1 MIKLFGGEKVQKKL
15 LITTLMILF
24 SLILCGSASAANY
37 NTDTDLTL
45 SHNSSVPGDQI
56 NCTARVTYR
65 VPGTD
70 PAVPDGLQVQFWTRT
85 TGGGGG
91 PWSNFANGTINS
103 TGYASAIYTVTSSSD
118 REMEARFYQQSTG
131 GNTYRYSDDS
141 DDLDIDPTTTSLTVN
156 PTTTDVGSPVTLRSR
171 LTVGGNGWNGQ
182 TIHFFVDGV
191 EIGAANTDWYYSNGW
206 QSGWANLIYTP
217 TTSGTQN
224 VQAFFYGRLEGDW
237 GDCDYQYYMGNNSS
251 QTLNVRG
258 ADLEVT
264 KTVNNTTPN
273 YLDNVVFTVTVT
285 NNGPYTAV
293 NTRVSDLLPAGLSL
307 ISATPSTGAYNNVT
321 GLWTVGDLVNGA
333 SATLQLVAQVLG
345 HNTTLTNL
353 ANGSSNTFD
362 RNLTNNNDSA
372 TVTVHPAADI
382 VVTKDVNNTAPNYQD
397 NVTFT
402 VIVRNDGPDD
412 ATGVSLSDFLP
423 AGLIWVSDDSS
434 GTYDPVTGLWT
445 IGNLAN
451 NTFVTLHIV
460 AQVLGHN
467 AIIDNVAN
475 ASAIEFDPN
484 LTNNR
489 ANVTISVPASADIAV
504 TKTVNNATPDYL
516 GNVVFTVTVT
526 NNGPDDATGV
536 SLSDLLPTGL
546 NWISDDSSGT
556 YDHVTGIWTIGNL
569 NNGSMVTLNIV
580 ALVNQTGIIT
590 NVANGS
596 SDLYDWNLTNN
607 AANATVTTPQTS
619 ELVLSK
625 TVDKTK
631 VTVGETVRYLIT
643 VINNGPDAALNTM
656 VTDNL
661 PSGMQYLSSIASTG
675 SYDPST
681 GLWTIGTMANGA
693 TETLEIFVKVLAT
706 GTYTNFATVS
716 SSSSNP
722 GTNSS
727 DVVIEVIGDASGGG
741 DETDG
746 SVSMQDTGIPINLL
760 VIALLTIV
768 AGMVLPKGKINS
780 GFLTL
785 FFYFF

>member
-1 MIKLFGGEKVQKKL
+1 MKRAILLGTMLLLFAF
-15 LITTLMILF
+15 IF
-24 SLILCGSASAANY
+24 AGSASTSYAAPDLHIDKSVNNTTPNLGQSVNFTVTVTNRDNHDWAY
-37 NTDTDLTL
+37 N
-45 SHNSSVPGDQI
+45 V
-56 NCTARVTYR
+56 RVTDQLPSNLTY
-65 VPGTD
+65 VSHQASQGTYN
-70 PAVPDGLQVQFWTRT
+70 AT
-85 TGGGGG
+85 TGLWNVGTLEDD
-91 PWSNFANGTINS
+91 WDSATLRITAIANTVGTTTNR
-103 TGYASAIYTVTSSSD
+103 ANTSC
-118 REMEARFYQQSTG
+118 TG
-131 GNTYRYSDDS
+131 GNSDYDTAT
-141 DDLDIDPTTTSLTVN
+141 ITV
-156 PTTTDVGSPVTLRSR
+156 PP
-171 LTVGGNGWNGQ
+171 
-182 TIHFFVDGV
+182 
-191 EIGAANTDWYYSNGW
+191 A
-206 QSGWANLIYTP
+206 
-217 TTSGTQN
+217 
-224 VQAFFYGRLEGDW
+224 
-237 GDCDYQYYMGNNSS
+237 
-251 QTLNVRG
+251 
-258 ADLEVT
+258 ADLRVT
-264 KTVNNTTPN
+264 KTVDNSSPNYGQNVIFRINVTNAGPSNANNVRLTDVLPAGFIYQSSNASPGTSYNSGTGLWTIGNLNVGSVVSLNITALVNQTGNFINIANASGNQYDPNMTNNRANATGTVPPAADLRVTKNVNNTTPN
-273 YLDNVVFTVTVT
+273 YLDNVTFTVAVT
-285 NNGPYTAV
+285 NAGPNNATGV
-293 NTRVSDLLPAGLSL
+293 SLSDLLPAGLVWVSDN
-307 ISATPSTGAYNNVT
+307 SGGAYNPATGVWTIGNLNV
-321 GLWTVGDLVNGA
+321 GSVVSLSISALVNATGFINNIANVSGA
-333 SATLQLVAQVLG
+333 QYDQNMS
-345 HNTTLTNL
+345 NNI
-353 ANGSSNTFD
+353 ANAS
-362 RNLTNNNDSA
+362 
-372 TVTVHPAADI
+372 VTVPPAADI
-382 VVTKDVNNTAPNYQD
+382 VVTKDVNNTAPNYLD

-412 ATGVSLSDFLP
+412 ATGVSLSDLLP
-423 AGLIWVSDDSS
+423 AGLVWVSDDSS
-434 GTYDPVTGLWT
+434 GAYDHTTGVWT
-445 IGNLAN
+445 IGNLADGASR
-451 NTFVTLHIV
+451 TLQIV

-475 ASAIEFDPN
+475 ASAIEYDPN
-484 LTNNR
+484 LVNNR
-489 ANVTISVPASADIAV
+489 ANVTVNVPAAADIAV

-536 SLSDLLPTGL
+536 KLSDLLPAGL
-546 NWISDDSSGT
+546 VWISHIASQGS
-556 YDHVTGIWTIGNL
+556 YDHVTGIWDIGDL
-569 NNGSMVTLNIV
+569 YVEQGPVTLTIT

-643 VINNGPDAALNTM
+643 VINNGPDAALNTV

-675 SYDPST
+675 SYDPNT

-768 AGMVLPKGKINS
+768 AGMVLPKRKN
-780 GFLTL
+780 
-785 FFYFF
+785 